1 VLPDAGEV
9 GGAAEEK
16 DGDERE
22 EVWASGGRRR
32 GGGDVQLGGR
42 AGDTHGRL
50 CLSASLPHV
59 RDRHATHDSQSGRDT
74 RALSR

>member
-22 EVWASGGRRR
+22 EVWAPGGRRR

-42 AGDTHGRL
+42 AGDTHGRF
-50 CLSASLPHV
+50 CLSASLW
-59 RDRHATHDSQSGRDT
+59 SG
-74 RALSR
+74 AAAAPSLVHCGEGVLLIN